1 MKSTKPSYALALFA
15 VGLALC
21 VVVLGAFTRLSD
33 AGLGCPDWPTCYGH
47 YMLWPETPE
56 EIAAANAL
64 HPDFP
69 FEESIAWPEVVHRY
83 FASTLG
89 LVIIALNVIAWRK
102 RHTLGQPF
110 KLPLFLL
117 GLVIAQGLFGMWTV
131 TLKLWPQV
139 VTMHLLGG
147 FATLSLLW
155 LLSLRLNS
163 RSWAHPDVPLVHWQA
178 LKPLAVVGLVL
189 VCVQIALGG
198 WTSSNYAALACPD
211 LPTCQGRWLPPMNL
225 AQGFNVFQEIGPN
238 YLGGQMDGEARVA
251 IHFAHRVGA
260 IVVALYLLFL
270 VSRLYKYAGGRDMR
284 AHANLILALLVIQ
297 VCLGLS
303 NVIWSLPLWVAVA
316 HNAGGALLLL
326 SLVTLNY
333 RLYRSSTW

>member
-69 FEESIAWPEVVHRY
+69 FDETIAWPEVIHRY
-83 FASTLG
+83 VASTLG
-89 LVIIALNVIAWRK
+89 LVIIALSVIAWRN
-102 RHTLGQPF
+102 RHTRGQPF
-110 KLPLFLL
+110 KLPLSLL

-139 VTMHLLGG
+139 VTLHLLGG

-155 LLSLRLNS
+155 LLSLRLNN
-163 RSWAHPDVPLVHWQA
+163 RSWGHPDVPLLHWNS
-178 LKPLAVVGLVL
+178 LKPLALTGLIL
-189 VCVQIALGG
+189 VCCQIALGG

-211 LPTCQGRWLPPMNL
+211 LPTCQGRWLPPMD
-225 AQGFNVFQEIGPN
+225 AAAGFNIFQEIGPN

-251 IHFAHRVGA
+251 IHFAHRLGA
-260 IVVALYLLFL
+260 VIVALYLLFL
-270 VSRLYKYAGGRDMR
+270 VSRLYKYAGGREMR
-284 AHANLILALLVIQ
+284 AQANLIVALLVIQ
-297 VCLGLS
+297 LCLGLS
-303 NVIWSLPLWVAVA
+303 NVIWSLPFWVAVA
-316 HNAGGALLLL
+316 HNAVGALLLL

-333 RLYRSSTW
+333 RLYRSSSW